1 MNSSPKTISSVSE
14 YELPYLSL
22 ETGDEA
28 ITCTGLAY
36 DDENNTWWVG
46 SYGRTNE
53 GDPYGHSRIVEMD
66 DDFQEIIGIID
77 LTDRIDGLNQDMQ
90 GVALDESDGT
100 IWFADN
106 KNVYNITKQGE
117 LIKTVEFDSK
127 YKKPNGIAY
136 DKTNDSLWVLFFTKY
151 LVNID
156 KDGTILGEY
165 PCDVEA
171 QDHVYCSETNG
182 AVYFTAGADYSG
194 DRNYVYQYDFDAQT
208 AVPIYQLMDSYAVEG
223 LVLKD
228 GNLYIANDGL
238 YHQAYEPVNVI
249 KRYEIGE

>member
-1 MNSSPKTISSVSE
+1 MNSSPKAISSVSE
-14 YELPYLSL
+14 FELPFLSL

-36 DDENNTWWVG
+36 DEESNTWWVG

-53 GDPYGHSRIVEMD
+53 GDPYGHSRIVEVD
-66 DDFQEIIGIID
+66 DSFQKIIGIID
-77 LTDRIDGLNQDMQ
+77 VTEMIDGLNQDMQ

-106 KNVYNITKQGE
+106 KMVYNITKQGE
-117 LIKTVEFDSK
+117 LKKIVEFGDK

-156 KDGTILGEY
+156 KAGTILGEY
-165 PCDVEA
+165 SCDVEA
-171 QDHVYCSETNG
+171 QDHVYCSDDG

-194 DRNYVYQYDFDAQT
+194 NRNYVYQYDFDNQT

-223 LVLKD
+223 IVLKD
-228 GNLYIANDGL
+228 GDLYIANDGL
-238 YHQAYEPVNVI
+238 YHQAYEPVNVV
-249 KRYEIGE
+249 KRYETGE